1 MVWPQK
7 NAKILAYFLELINNS
22 FFKLSVS
29 FQTNLNGMIYTENL
43 TFSFNETAHFSFPNI
58 ANNAS
63 ETLLITGNSGKGKT
77 TLLHLLGGL
86 LRPQSGSISIQ
97 DTDISLLSEKELDRF
112 RGKNIG
118 LVLQQSHFVA
128 SLNVLDNV
136 VLASWLAT
144 GKEATQKAKSLLK
157 QLDLEDQMYKLPSN
171 LSVGQQQRVC
181 IARALINEPKL
192 LLADEPTSS
201 LDDENAAK
209 VADLL
214 AKLSKEYRA
223 SLILVTHDQR
233 LKDKFSNQLN
243 LN

>member
-1 MVWPQK
+1 M
-7 NAKILAYFLELINNS
+7 I
-22 FFKLSVS
+22 
-29 FQTNLNGMIYTENL
+29 QTKDLK
-43 TFSFNETAHFSFPNI
+43 FSFNENTTFAFPDIKNEV
-58 ANNAS
+58 AQ
-63 ETLLITGNSGKGKT
+63 TLLITGNSGKGKT

-86 LRPQSGSISIQ
+86 LRPNSGTISLQ
-97 DTDISLLSEKELDRF
+97 DTMVSTLSEKDLDQF

-118 LVLQQSHFVA
+118 LVLQQSHFV
-128 SLNVLDNV
+128 SSINVLDNV

-144 GKEATQKAKSLLK
+144 GKKASDKAKSLLK
-157 QLDLEDQMYKLPSN
+157 ELDLEDQMYKLPN
-171 LSVGQQQRVC
+171 QLSIGQQQRVS

-214 AKLSKEYRA
+214 SALAKEYNA
-223 SLILVTHDQR
+223 SLIIVTHDQR
-233 LKDKFSNQLN
+233 LKDKFSNHIN

>member
-1 MVWPQK
+1 MITIK
-7 NAKILAYFLELINNS
+7 NVFFSYNS
-22 FFKLSVS
+22 
-29 FQTNLNGMIYTENL
+29 T
-43 TFSFNETAHFSFPNI
+43 TAFHFPDMHCS
-58 ANNAS
+58 AS
-63 ETLLITGNSGKGKT
+63 EALLITGNSGKGKT

-86 LRPQSGSISIQ
+86 LRPESGSISIQ
-97 DTDISLLSEKELDRF
+97 DTTISSLSEKELDRF
-112 RGKNIG
+112 RGNNIG
-118 LVLQQSHFVA
+118 LVLQQSHFMA
-128 SLNVLDNV
+128 SLNVLENV

-144 GKEATQKAKSLLK
+144 GKKATDKAKALLK
-157 QLDLEDQMYKLPSN
+157 ELDLEDQMYKLPSN
-171 LSVGQQQRVC
+171 LSVGQQQRVS

-214 AKLSKEYRA
+214 VQLSKEYNA
-223 SLILVTHDQR
+223 ALIIVTHDQR